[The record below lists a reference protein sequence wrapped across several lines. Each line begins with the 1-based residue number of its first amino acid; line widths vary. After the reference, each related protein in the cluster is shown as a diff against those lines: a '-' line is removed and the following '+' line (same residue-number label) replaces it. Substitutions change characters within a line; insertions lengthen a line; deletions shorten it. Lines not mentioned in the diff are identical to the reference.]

1 MELLTALFSIN
12 TVVYT
17 ILDYPLTLVE
27 LIGTIF
33 GLWSVLLAARASIW
47 NYPIGIINI
56 IFFFATFY
64 QVQLYADM
72 TLQVYFLLIS
82 IYGWWVWANP
92 RPTQMD
98 AQQELKITRNTWQVN
113 LGIGVAIVIGTG
125 ILGLF
130 FANVH
135 QLLPTLVPTPAAY
148 PYADSWVM
156 AMSIAAMYLLSIK
169 KWENWLIWV
178 AVDTCSMGLFY
189 GKGIKLIALEYV
201 VFWAIAAY
209 GGYRWWQQMQK
220 EERI

>member
-1 MELLTALFSIN
+1 MELLATLFSIN

-27 LIGTIF
+27 LFGTIF
-33 GLWSVLLAARASIW
+33 GLWSVILAARASIW

-82 IYGWWVWANP
+82 IYGWWMWANP

-98 AQQELKITRNTWQVN
+98 AQQALKITRNTWQVN
-113 LGIGVAIVIGTG
+113 LGIGVAIVAGAG
-125 ILGLF
+125 VLGVF

-135 QLLPTLVPTPAAY
+135 QLLPALFPAPAAY
-148 PYADSWVM
+148 PYADSLVM
-156 AMSIAAMYLLSIK
+156 VMSIAAMYLLSIK

-189 GKGIKLIALEYV
+189 AKGIKLIALEYV

-220 EERI
+220 EEAK

>member
-12 TVVYT
+12 TVIYT

-27 LIGTIF
+27 LFGTVF
-33 GLWSVLLAARASIW
+33 GLWSVILAARASIW

-82 IYGWWVWANP
+82 IYGWWMWANP

-113 LGIGVAIVIGTG
+113 LGIGVAIVVGAG
-125 ILGLF
+125 VLGVF

-135 QLLPTLVPTPAAY
+135 QLLPALFPAPAAY
-148 PYADSWVM
+148 PYADSLVM
-156 AMSIAAMYLLSIK
+156 TMSIAAMYLLSIK

-178 AVDTCSMGLFY
+178 AVDTCSIGLFY
-189 GKGIKLIALEYV
+189 AKGIKLIALEYV

-220 EERI
+220 EEAK

>member
-27 LIGTIF
+27 LFGTIF
-33 GLWSVLLAARASIW
+33 GLWSVILAARASIW

-82 IYGWWVWANP
+82 IYGWWMWANP

-113 LGIGVAIVIGTG
+113 LGIGVAIVVGAG
-125 ILGLF
+125 VLGVF

-135 QLLPTLVPTPAAY
+135 QLLPALFPAPAAY
-148 PYADSWVM
+148 PYADSLVM
-156 AMSIAAMYLLSIK
+156 TMSIAAMYLLSIK

-178 AVDTCSMGLFY
+178 AVDTCSIGLFY
-189 GKGIKLIALEYV
+189 AKGIKLIALEYV

-220 EERI
+220 EEAK

>member
-27 LIGTIF
+27 LFGTIF
-33 GLWSVLLAARASIW
+33 GLWSVILAARASIW

-82 IYGWWVWANP
+82 IYGWWMWANP

-113 LGIGVAIVIGTG
+113 LGIGVAIVVGAG
-125 ILGLF
+125 VLGLF

-135 QLLPTLVPTPAAY
+135 QLLPALFPAPAAY
-148 PYADSWVM
+148 PYADSLVM
-156 AMSIAAMYLLSIK
+156 TMSIAAMYLLSIK

-178 AVDTCSMGLFY
+178 AVDTCSIGLFY
-189 GKGIKLIALEYV
+189 AKGIKLIALEYV

-220 EERI
+220 EEAK

>member
-1 MELLTALFSIN
+1 MELLATLFSIN

-56 IFFFATFY
+56 VFFFATFY

-72 TLQVYFLLIS
+72 TLQIYFLLIS

-113 LGIGVAIVIGTG
+113 LGIGVAIVVGAG
-125 ILGLF
+125 LLGLF

-135 QLLPTLVPTPAAY
+135 QLLPTLFPAPAAY
-148 PYADSWVM
+148 PYADSLVM

-178 AVDTCSMGLFY
+178 AVDTCSIGL
-189 GKGIKLIALEYV
+189 
-201 VFWAIAAY
+201 
-209 GGYRWWQQMQK
+209 
-220 EERI
+220 

>member
-27 LIGTIF
+27 LFGTVF
-33 GLWSVLLAARASIW
+33 GLWSVILAARASIW

-82 IYGWWVWANP
+82 IYGWWMWANP

-113 LGIGVAIVIGTG
+113 LGIGVAIVVGAG
-125 ILGLF
+125 VLGLF

-135 QLLPTLVPTPAAY
+135 QLLPALFPAPAAY
-148 PYADSWVM
+148 PYADSLVM
-156 AMSIAAMYLLSIK
+156 TMSIAAMYLLSIK

-178 AVDTCSMGLFY
+178 AVDTCSIGLFY
-189 GKGIKLIALEYV
+189 AKGIKLIALEYV

-220 EERI
+220 EEAK

>member
-33 GLWSVLLAARASIW
+33 GLWSVILAARASIW

-98 AQQELKITRNTWQVN
+98 AQQALKITRNTWQVN
-113 LGIGVAIVIGTG
+113 LGIGVAIVVGAG
-125 ILGLF
+125 VLGLF

-135 QLLPTLVPTPAAY
+135 QLLPALFPTPAAY
-148 PYADSWVM
+148 PYADSLVM

-169 KWENWLIWV
+169 KWENWVIWV

-189 GKGIKLIALEYV
+189 SKGIKLIALEYV

>member
-1 MELLTALFSIN
+1 MELLATLFSIN

-17 ILDYPLTLVE
+17 VLDYPLTLVE
-27 LIGTIF
+27 LFGTVF
-33 GLWSVLLAARASIW
+33 GLWSVILAARASIW

-82 IYGWWVWANP
+82 IYGWWMWANP
-92 RPTQMD
+92 QLTQMD
-98 AQQELKITRNTWQVN
+98 TQQELKITRNTWQVN
-113 LGIGVAIVIGTG
+113 LGIGVAIVVGAG
-125 ILGLF
+125 VLGLF

-135 QLLPTLVPTPAAY
+135 QLLPALFPTPAAY
-148 PYADSWVM
+148 PYVDSLVM

-178 AVDTCSMGLFY
+178 AVDTCSIGLFY
-189 GKGIKLIALEYV
+189 AKGIKLIALEYV

-220 EERI
+220 EEAK

>member
-27 LIGTIF
+27 LFGTIF
-33 GLWSVLLAARASIW
+33 GLWSVILAARASIW

-82 IYGWWVWANP
+82 IYGWWMWANP

-98 AQQELKITRNTWQVN
+98 AQQALKITRNTWQVN
-113 LGIGVAIVIGTG
+113 LGIGVAIVVGAG
-125 ILGLF
+125 VLGLF

-135 QLLPTLVPTPAAY
+135 QLLPALFPTPAAY
-148 PYADSWVM
+148 PYVDSLVM

-178 AVDTCSMGLFY
+178 AVDTCSIGLFY
-189 GKGIKLIALEYV
+189 AKGIKLIALEYV

-220 EERI
+220 EEAK

>member
-1 MELLTALFSIN
+1 MELLAALFSIN

-33 GLWSVLLAARASIW
+33 GLWSVILAARASIW

-98 AQQELKITRNTWQVN
+98 AQQELKITRNPWQIN
-113 LGIGVAIVIGTG
+113 LGIVAAMVVGTG
-125 ILGLF
+125 VLGVF

-135 QLLPTLVPTPAAY
+135 QLLPALFPAPAAY
-148 PYADSWVM
+148 PYADSLVM
-156 AMSIAAMYLLSIK
+156 VMSIAAMYLLSIK

-189 GKGIKLIALEYV
+189 AKGIKLIALEYV

-220 EERI
+220 EEAK

>member
-1 MELLTALFSIN
+1 VI
-12 TVVYT
+12 
-17 ILDYPLTLVE
+17 
-27 LIGTIF
+27 
-33 GLWSVLLAARASIW
+33 LAARASIW

-82 IYGWWVWANP
+82 IYGWWMWANP

-113 LGIGVAIVIGTG
+113 LGIGVAIVVGAG
-125 ILGLF
+125 VLGVF

-135 QLLPTLVPTPAAY
+135 QLLPALFPAPAAY
-148 PYADSWVM
+148 PYADSLVM

-178 AVDTCSMGLFY
+178 AVDTCSIGLFY
-189 GKGIKLIALEYV
+189 AKGIKLIALEYV

-220 EERI
+220 EEAK

>member
-27 LIGTIF
+27 LFGTIF
-33 GLWSVLLAARASIW
+33 GLWSVILAARASIW

-82 IYGWWVWANP
+82 IYGWWMWTNP

-113 LGIGVAIVIGTG
+113 LGIGVAIVVGAG
-125 ILGLF
+125 VLGVF

-135 QLLPTLVPTPAAY
+135 QLLPALFPAPAAY
-148 PYADSWVM
+148 PYADSLVM
-156 AMSIAAMYLLSIK
+156 TMSIAAMYLLSIK

-178 AVDTCSMGLFY
+178 AVDTCSIGLFY
-189 GKGIKLIALEYV
+189 AKGIKLIALEYV

-220 EERI
+220 EEAK